1 VILIAALALV
11 LSPVHPWPIGAGAR
25 YHVPA
30 TTAAVRAG
38 TCQSRPARFA
48 AHVEVFANRRVVVLP
63 QGIGVG
69 PSCRYAAST
78 DAPTGVIR
86 LTRAVTLGE
95 LFRIWGQQLAA
106 NRLLSFRGTTV
117 AFVDGGRWSGDP
129 RRIRLTPHAQVV
141 LEIGGY
147 VAPHPSYLFPKGM
160 P

>member
-1 VILIAALALV
+1 MILIAALALA
-11 LSPVHPWPIGAGAR
+11 LSPVHPWPIGAGPR

-30 TTAAVRAG
+30 TNASVRAG
-38 TCQSRPARFA
+38 ICQPRAVRFA

-69 PSCRYAAST
+69 PNCRHAAST
-78 DAPTGVIR
+78 NSPTGVIR
-86 LTRAVTLGE
+86 LTRAVTLDD
-95 LFRIWGQQLAA
+95 LFHIWGQPLDSH
-106 NRLLSFRGTTV
+106 RLLSFRGTTL
-117 AFVDGGRWSGDP
+117 AFVDGRRWSGDP
-129 RRIRLTPHAQVV
+129 RRIRLTRHAQVV